1 MNRGHA
7 EIGKGNLLVV
17 DDDLTVR
24 QTLEALLT
32 REGYE
37 VRCAASGGMVLR
49 FPGEDPPDLILLD
62 NRLPDM
68 NGFEVCRLLREDFR
82 TDRIPVICISGLGE
96 VVDKVKG
103 FATDGVGYVA
113 KPFHH
118 EEVLTWDRT

>member
-1 MNRGHA
+1 M
-7 EIGKGNLLVV
+7 V

-37 VRCAASGGMVLR
+37 VRCASN
-49 FPGEDPPDLILLD
+49 GETALILEDRPPDLILLD
-62 NRLPDM
+62 IRLPDM

-82 TDRIPVICISGLGE
+82 TDRIPVICISRLGE
-96 VVDKVKG
+96 VVDKVRG

>member
-1 MNRGHA
+1 M
-7 EIGKGNLLVV
+7 
-17 DDDLTVR
+17 TVR
-24 QTLEALLT
+24 QTVEALLT

-37 VRCAASGGMVLR
+37 VRCASN
-49 FPGEDPPDLILLD
+49 GETALILEDSPDLILLD

-68 NGFEVCRLLREDFR
+68 DRFGVCRRLWEDFR
-82 TDRIPVICISGLGE
+82 TDRNPVIFISGLGE

-103 FATDGVGYVA
+103 FATGGVDYSS